1 VIAGRKAPDI
11 ELQSMFPFGQSARK
25 YFQPPHILLI
35 LLLALA
41 HEVRSVVS
49 TPFGLRQ

>member
-1 VIAGRKAPDI
+1 VIAGTHAPDI
-11 ELQSMFPFGQSARK
+11 ELQSMLPFGQSARK

-35 LLLALA
+35 LLFALA
-41 HEVRSVVS
+41 HEVLSVVR